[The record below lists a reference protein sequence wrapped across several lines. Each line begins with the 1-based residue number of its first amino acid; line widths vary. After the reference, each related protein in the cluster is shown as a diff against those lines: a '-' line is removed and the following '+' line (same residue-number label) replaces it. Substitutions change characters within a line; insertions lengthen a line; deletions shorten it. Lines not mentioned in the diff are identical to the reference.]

1 MGEEL
6 MRYTTIILLSLALI
20 VLVSCASKSKQP
32 ILKSDENSN
41 VILVAILKGSDS
53 GFKNVMIDSLKTHV
67 EPQYAVRKMLVGKAD
82 ELQGQSYRLLIV
94 MDQLKAW
101 LVMNGQMKKIRKYS
115 DKNSAIFFMTA
126 GDEKWQWKNKDI
138 HHIASASERS
148 LVPAAWQKLKASVDE
163 ILK

>member
-1 MGEEL
+1 

-20 VLVSCASKSKQP
+20 ALVSCAAKSKQP
-32 ILKSDENSN
+32 ILRSDENSN

-53 GFKNVMIDSLKTHV
+53 GFKNVLIDSLITHV
-67 EPQYAVRKMLVGKAD
+67 EPEYTVRKMLIGKAD
-82 ELQGQSYRLLIV
+82 ELQNQSYRLLIV

-101 LVMNGQMKKIRKYS
+101 LVMNGQIKKIRNNAEIN
-115 DKNSAIFFMTA
+115 DVIFFMTT

-148 LVPAAWQKLKASVDE
+148 LVPAAWQKLKSSVDE